1 MSSHWN
7 SPANWWAPRDSERVE
22 NGRCEG
28 LARQGLLAGTK
39 IFHRRLYVSF
49 EKIRLALSNGIR
61 YLFWYLYLYWC
72 WNSSR
77 WLWTKN
83 KDIIYNIYGH
93 RRPPEPPNIG
103 SKRWPFI
110 IGKGAVR
117 AIVANCKI
125 CLSFFENACPARNL
139 PYILKN
145 IEKSKEQYC
154 RSLRKNSVEKMQNQ
168 KRRKKETVSGRV
180 SPESCCVC
188 CCLFLFSLLFV
199 GFLRILAVSHLSFH
213 GMFSRI
219 SGMLFVLIYNYVFCF
234 LDVVLFTFVE
244 NKNKM
249 KWTVIATHLH
259 ILQIIFK

>member
-117 AIVANCKI
+117 AIEANCKI
-125 CLSFFENACPARNL
+125 CLFFFENACPAKIF
-139 PYILKN
+139 PYILKKHR
-145 IEKSKEQYC
+145 EKQGTVFQKSSKKLCGKNAKPKAPEKGNC
-154 RSLRKNSVEKMQNQ
+154 LRQSFP
-168 KRRKKETVSGRV
+168 RV
-180 SPESCCVC
+180 LL
-188 CCLFLFSLLFV
+188 CLLLFV
-199 GFLRILAVSHLSFH
+199 
-213 GMFSRI
+213 
-219 SGMLFVLIYNYVFCF
+219 FV
-234 LDVVLFTFVE
+234 
-244 NKNKM
+244 
-249 KWTVIATHLH
+249 
-259 ILQIIFK
+259 

>member
-49 EKIRLALSNGIR
+49 EKIRLTLSNGIR

-83 KDIIYNIYGH
+83 KDKIYNIYGH

-125 CLSFFENACPARNL
+125 CLFFSKMPALQKIFHTYWKTSRKARNSI
-139 PYILKN
+139 PEVF
-145 IEKSKEQYC
+145 EKIPWKKCKTKSAGKRKLSQAEFPQ
-154 RSLRKNSVEKMQNQ
+154 SLV
-168 KRRKKETVSGRV
+168 VFAV
-180 SPESCCVC
+180 VCVC
-188 CCLFLFSLLFV
+188 LVCCLLVFSEFW
-199 GFLRILAVSHLSFH
+199 R
-213 GMFSRI
+213 
-219 SGMLFVLIYNYVFCF
+219 FC
-234 LDVVLFTFVE
+234 T
-244 NKNKM
+244 
-249 KWTVIATHLH
+249 
-259 ILQIIFK
+259 